1 MLRII
6 FIVLGFL
13 FAGIGMV
20 GIVLPV
26 LPTTP
31 FLLLALFFFSKGS
44 KKFELWFTGTKLYKN
59 YLEEFVHNRA
69 MTLKTKIQLVSFAST
84 VLLISAYFVEII
96 YFRIFIVFVMLFK
109 YYYFIFRIETIDG
122 KDKSKKLIVQAEEI

>member
-1 MLRII
+1 M
-6 FIVLGFL
+6 
-13 FAGIGMV
+13 
-20 GIVLPV
+20 
-26 LPTTP
+26 
-31 FLLLALFFFSKGS
+31 
-44 KKFELWFTGTKLYKN
+44 
-59 YLEEFVHNRA
+59 
-69 MTLKTKIQLVSFAST
+69 KTKIQLVSFAST